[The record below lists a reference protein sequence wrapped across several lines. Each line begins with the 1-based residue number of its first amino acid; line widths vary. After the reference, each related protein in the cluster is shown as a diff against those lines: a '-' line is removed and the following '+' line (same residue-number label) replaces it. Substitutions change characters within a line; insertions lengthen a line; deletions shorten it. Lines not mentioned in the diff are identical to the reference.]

1 MSNDS
6 FVSHLHPCPSCSTPV
21 ANVAR
26 ICHNCGIE
34 QPSFHAE
41 AYRKLL
47 AAQEIAHPAARAQ
60 ISEEKEPESEPRH
73 SPFRKLALRLRQ
85 QQ

>member
-47 AAQEIAHPAARAQ
+47 AAQEIAEAP
-60 ISEEKEPESEPRH
+60 EEKEPESEPRH